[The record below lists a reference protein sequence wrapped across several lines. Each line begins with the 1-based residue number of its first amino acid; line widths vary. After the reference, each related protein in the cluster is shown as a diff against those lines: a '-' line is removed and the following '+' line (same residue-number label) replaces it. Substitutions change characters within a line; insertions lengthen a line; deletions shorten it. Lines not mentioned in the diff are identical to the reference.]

1 MIISTIVA
9 SAALMSPADVA
20 ENITQ
25 PTEPVASNARMSKL
39 EDGTKMGVSVSYTT
53 SYVPGSR
60 GLNSQGTDDA
70 NTWD

>member
-39 EDGTKMGVSVSYTT
+39 EDGTKMGVSVNYTQT
-53 SYVPGSR
+53 FIGGGGS
-60 GLNSQGTDDA
+60 QMDDA